1 MAMNHYSIV
10 IVQEHRSNIL
20 CSYFTE
26 KGMSR
31 RDIMN
36 SVK

>member
-26 KGMSR
+26 KSMSR
-31 RDIMN
+31 QDM
-36 SVK
+36 SVNVS